1 MFSTELSAYL
11 MPRTMVATGDDVVRE
26 TVLTVKECTRGGDQN
41 DFSTMRHVLDSV
53 GEQRRSTSLEEIGRS
68 LKDI

>member
-1 MFSTELSAYL
+1 MYSTELSAYL
-11 MPRTMVATGDDVVRE
+11 MPHTVVATGDDVVRE
-26 TVLTVKECTRGGDQN
+26 TVLTVKECTHGGQN

-68 LKDI
+68 LKVI